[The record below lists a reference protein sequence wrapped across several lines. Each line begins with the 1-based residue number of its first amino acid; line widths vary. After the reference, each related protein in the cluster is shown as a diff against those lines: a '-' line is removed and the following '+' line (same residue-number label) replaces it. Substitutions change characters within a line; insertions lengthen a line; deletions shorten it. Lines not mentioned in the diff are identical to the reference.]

1 YAIDLTDHEEAEARR
16 RWPGLYQHLLR
27 SVKAARVAQAAR
39 APTKDALD
47 YVARWWQFGKP
58 RPELRAA
65 LTGLARY
72 IGTVETAKHRVF
84 CFIDA
89 GILPDNMITCI
100 ASDRP
105 FHLGILSSRISL
117 EWTYANSG
125 LIGVARFEQG

>member
-1 YAIDLTDHEEAEARR
+1 LPLPVSNYLKGKALTGIRQRNYAIDLTDHEEAEARR

-65 LTGLARY
+65 LTG
-72 IGTVETAKHRVF
+72 
-84 CFIDA
+84 
-89 GILPDNMITCI
+89 
-100 ASDRP
+100 
-105 FHLGILSSRISL
+105 
-117 EWTYANSG
+117 
-125 LIGVARFEQG
+125 